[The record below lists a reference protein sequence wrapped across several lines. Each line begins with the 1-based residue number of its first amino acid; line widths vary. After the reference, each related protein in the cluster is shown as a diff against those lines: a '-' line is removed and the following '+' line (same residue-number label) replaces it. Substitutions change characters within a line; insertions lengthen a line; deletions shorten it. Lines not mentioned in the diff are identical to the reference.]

1 MEELKH
7 KNRRQAYTKEL
18 ENLLKRNPEGLSD
31 VETKWKRVKFCI
43 NKSAEKCVRRM

>member
-7 KNRRQAYTKEL
+7 KNRRQALEEL